1 MLVYQRVIQTKK
13 NVQNICRAKR
23 CRLVSEAIAKTLDA
37 MRCLSSHQVTHKTSS
52 LFSTINNINHTILSV
67 YLFNIYIYVYIFIY
81 IYMCIHNMCS
91 HSHHQF
97 PAVVKKFQPTRWS
110 SQGLL
115 CLQPVFGDF
124 PDTSGCSEKVTNGYN
139 MV

>member
-37 MRCLSSHQVTHKTSS
+37 MRCLSSHQGTHKTSS

-67 YLFNIYIYVYIFIY
+67 YLFNIYIYMYTYLY
-81 IYMCIHNMCS
+81 IYVYTICVAILIIS
-91 HSHHQF
+91 F
-97 PAVVKKFQPTRWS
+97 LR
-110 SQGLL
+110 L
-115 CLQPVFGDF
+115 
-124 PDTSGCSEKVTNGYN
+124 
-139 MV
+139 